1 MYAVAASG
9 VYLLDATRY
18 TPVLDS
24 QSLSSLVYGGEA
36 DFSALSFTFDFESGE
51 MYILSDGF
59 IARAD
64 LGANAPASLE
74 NIAADGLYGLL
85 IGAPADADAAKNMLV
100 SVPAGSVLLPVAD
113 AEGIDGQTS
122 VFPYSGYLRTDDRRT
137 GVALGQLDAG
147 TLVAFYEYTAS
158 AESGVPAGRDYTLAL
173 VLDDKQRT
181 DDDPTVLTDCYTEVS
196 SYTGYTTNAVG
207 L

>member
-36 DFSALSFTFDFESGE
+36 DLFSALSFTFDFESGE

-59 IARAD
+59 IAKAD

-100 SVPAGSVLLPVAD
+100 SVPAESVLLPVAD

-137 GVALGQLDAG
+137 GVALGQLGAG

-158 AESGVPAGRDYTLAL
+158 AESGVPAGATIRWHSFWTTSRE
-173 VLDDKQRT
+173 RT
-181 DDDPTVLTDCYTEVS
+181 TTRRYSPIVIPKYPPTP
-196 SYTGYTTNAVG
+196 GIRQTT
-207 L
+207 